1 MKSFPSVQYSTRP
14 RSWYISCLCHC

>member
-1 MKSFPSVQYSTRP
+1 MKIFPSVQDSTRP